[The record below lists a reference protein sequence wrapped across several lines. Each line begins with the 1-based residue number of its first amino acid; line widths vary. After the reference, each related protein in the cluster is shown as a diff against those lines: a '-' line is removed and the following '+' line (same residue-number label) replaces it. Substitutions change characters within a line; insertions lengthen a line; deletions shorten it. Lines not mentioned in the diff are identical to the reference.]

1 MMKFYN
7 MSSKNYYEL
16 RKSARKEEKKTWV
29 KPKITLIEHEKIR
42 QEEVELYYRMLED
55 PKIFQRLTGSTDPQN

>member
-1 MMKFYN
+1 

-16 RKSARKEEKKTWV
+16 RKPARKDEKKTWV

-42 QEEVELYYRMLED
+42 QEEVELYYRMMDNPE
-55 PKIFQRLTGSTDPQN
+55 IFQRLNGSTIGGD

>member
-16 RKSARKEEKKTWV
+16 RKSARKDEKKIWV
-29 KPKITLIEHEKIR
+29 KPKITLIETEKIR
-42 QEEVELYYRMLED
+42 QEEVELYYRMMDNPE
-55 PKIFQRLTGSTDPQN
+55 IFQRLTNSFETPN

>member
-16 RKSARKEEKKTWV
+16 RKSDRKDEKKTWV
-29 KPKITLIEHEKIR
+29 KPKIILIEPEKIR
-42 QEEVELYYRMLED
+42 QEEVELYYRMMED
-55 PKIFQRLTGSTDPQN
+55 PEIFQRIADSGGSGA

>member
-1 MMKFYN
+1 MKFYN

-29 KPKITLIEHEKIR
+29 KPKITLIEPEKIR
-42 QEEVELYYRMLED
+42 QDEVELYYRMIED
-55 PKIFQRLTGSTDPQN
+55 PKIFLKLSDSGPQG